1 MTEPLPYC
9 DDCGRKL
16 GLPVDDI
23 RGVRVAGFY
32 GRCDHCGVIRTCYG
46 IDPEPQKPRQPM
58 IPPAVQEWIQE
69 RNGT

>member
-1 MTEPLPYC
+1 MTEPLHYC

-16 GLPVDDI
+16 GLPIDDLH
-23 RGVRVAGFY
+23 GVRVADFY
-32 GRCDHCGVIRTCYG
+32 GRCGHCGVIRTCYG
-46 IDPEPQKPRQPM
+46 IDPEPQKERQPR